1 MLLDD
6 VVVRGAPTMSF
17 VEEFASLTA
26 QWYKRN
32 DAAVRDAR
40 MTLFREEV
48 ALGKPNVEE
57 FASHMAR

>member
-1 MLLDD
+1 MTHGAVLLDD

-32 DAAVRDAR
+32 DAAVRDAL
-40 MTLFREEV
+40 MTLFREEF
-48 ALGKPNVEE
+48 ALDT
-57 FASHMAR
+57 ARR